1 MTARATPF
9 LPLKRVLRFLAAQ
22 MLKKVIRSS
31 LRTGLNG
38 MYLRGELPQQGG
50 LIAANHHSWWD
61 GYLAAELAWGQGW
74 PFGILMNEQNLTRFS
89 FFRVLGVLGSSEL
102 RPALR
107 RLQAGE
113 PFFIYPE
120 GDIKPIGPLHTL
132 QKGTGW
138 LAQKATVPIYPLAV
152 RVILRGSQLPE
163 AYLWLGKP
171 VLERDLAQTLSGMLE
186 RLDTDL
192 LLHDPERP
200 LPGFEALFE
209 HNQNNQSSRE
219 GEGNAFLNHW
229 LKEILQWSEER

>member
-1 MTARATPF
+1 
-9 LPLKRVLRFLAAQ
+9 

-31 LRTGLNG
+31 LRSGLNG
-38 MYLRGELPQQGG
+38 VYLRGDLPQHGG

-61 GYLAAELAWGQGW
+61 GYLAAELAWGQSW
-74 PFGILMNEQNLTRFS
+74 PFGILMNEKNLARFS

-120 GDIKPIGPLHTL
+120 GDIKPVGPLQTL

-138 LAQKATVPIYPLAV
+138 LAQKAAVPIYPLAV
-152 RVILRGSQLPE
+152 RVVLRGSQLPE
-163 AYLWLGKP
+163 AYLWLGHP
-171 VLERDLAQTLSGMLE
+171 TLERDLSRTLSAMLE
-186 RLDTDL
+186 RLDTEL

-200 LPGFEALFE
+200 LPGFEPLFE
-209 HNQNNQSSRE
+209 HKQNTRG

-229 LKEILQWSEER
+229 LKRILQWTA